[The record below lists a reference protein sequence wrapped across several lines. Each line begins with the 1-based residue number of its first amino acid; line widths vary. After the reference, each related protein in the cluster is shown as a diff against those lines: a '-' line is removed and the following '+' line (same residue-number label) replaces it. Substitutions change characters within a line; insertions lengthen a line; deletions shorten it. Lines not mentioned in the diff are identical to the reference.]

1 MSLDVLLDENSVIL
15 DSNGGLLEKV
25 QSGSLRTLITFEEMD
40 EDLINAFVAV
50 EDKTFWEH
58 NGFNYVRLIGAAVE
72 SVKSGK
78 GPRGTS
84 TITQQLARNLYLTDT
99 RLLRSYER
107 KVKEGYY
114 ALQLEELRT
123 KRTNYCYVF
132 KHYRSRW

>member
-107 KVKEGYY
+107 KVKERLLC
-114 ALQLEELRT
+114 ASIRRASN